1 MFSRFFRKCSEDSK
15 PTSSTVLNQTSEM
28 LEEKENVLQKKI
40 SIEVERAKEFTR
52 ANNRQAAL
60 QCLKRKKF
68 YEVKMEQLGSFQLR
82 IHDQEEKL
90 LEKLPVHCGQAQR
103 INRNI
108 KSNHAKSNQL
118 ERGMGS
124 N

>member
-1 MFSRFFRKCSEDSK
+1 MFSRFFRTCSEDSK
-15 PTSSTVLNQTSEM
+15 PTSSTVLNQTLEM

-103 INRNI
+103 INQNI
-108 KSNHAKSNQL
+108 KSNRAKSNL